1 MKRICVFLIAC
12 LLQANL
18 TFASKEVVAQVKAQF
33 EAQGVDLRGSCGA
46 FYITN
51 EVAKRTGTKLLKKV
65 PGQNRAI
72 PGPNGTCK
80 TPEQAP
86 GENGYAV
93 EYLITLP
100 SGFGYDI
107 LGDSGGDNSPRWA
120 EETNKAERNLKNW
133 AEPIALNVGGGAPPV
148 PQPDP
153 TTPPVSSELLERVT
167 RVEQTTNSIYAQ
179 AVDTATRLQAH
190 IDSTEAFQQTVG
202 REWKKFGAFIGKYVL
217 PLVGGI
223 LGGKYLFGDKSE

>member
-1 MKRICVFLIAC
+1 MKQTVFTILAC
-12 LLQANL
+12 SLFLNTVPA
-18 TFASKEVVAQVKAQF
+18 FAQKKVVEDVKAQF
-33 EAQGVDLRGSCGA
+33 ESQGVDLRGSCGA

-51 EVAKRTGTKLLKKV
+51 EVAKRTGLKLLKKV

-72 PGPNGTCK
+72 PQPDGTCK

-120 EETNKAERNLKNW
+120 EETNKVDRNLKNW
-133 AEPIALNVGGGAPPV
+133 AEPVPLNVGGGAV
-148 PQPDP
+148 PTPIPDP
-153 TTPPVSSELLERVT
+153 GTTLPNPGALTFLQQTLNEFRQEFHEETVEAKAERVAQQEF
-167 RVEQTTNSIYAQ
+167 RQKVGVEYGKFLK
-179 AVDTATRLQAH
+179 AVA
-190 IDSTEAFQQTVG
+190 
-202 REWKKFGAFIGKYVL
+202 KYGS
-217 PLVGGI
+217 LVAGGI
-223 LGGKYLFGDKSE
+223 LGGKYIFGGSE

>member
-1 MKRICVFLIAC
+1 MKRLLSSLLVCSLFLNAVP
-12 LLQANL
+12 AY
-18 TFASKEVVAQVKAQF
+18 ASKEVVAQVKAQF

-80 TPEQAP
+80 TPEEAP

-120 EETNKAERNLKNW
+120 EETNKVERNLKNW
-133 AEPIALNVGGGAPPV
+133 AEPIALNVGGGTPPPV
-148 PQPDP
+148 PP
-153 TTPPVSSELLERVT
+153 TTPPVSDEVAQRLSHIEA
-167 RVEQTTNSIYAQ
+167 TTNSIYAQ
-179 AVDTATRLQAH
+179 TVDTATKLAEHEAKEAAFRQA
-190 IDSTEAFQQTVG
+190 VG
-202 REWKKFGAFIGKYVL
+202 NEYKKFGIFVAKYIL

-223 LGGKYLFGDKSE
+223 LGGKYLFGGQE

>member
-1 MKRICVFLIAC
+1 MKRTFTLFLLST
-12 LLQANL
+12 LLWTSPAL
-18 TFASKEVVAQVKAQF
+18 ASKQVVADVKAQF
-33 EAQGVDLRGSCGA
+33 EAQGIDLRGSCGA

-72 PGPNGTCK
+72 VFADGTCK

-100 SGFGYDI
+100 SGIGYDI

-120 EETNKAERNLKNW
+120 EETNKVERNLKNW
-133 AEPIALNVGGGAPPV
+133 AEPVALQIGGGAIPLP
-148 PQPDP
+148 P
-153 TTPPVSSELLERVT
+153 TTPVPPIFDE
-167 RVEQTTNSIYAQ
+167 VEQRLTHIEATTNSLFMQ
-179 AVDTATRLQAH
+179 AVEINAKLDDH
-190 IDSTEAFQQTVG
+190 ILSTERFQTAVG
-202 REWKKFGAFIGKYVL
+202 YEYKKFGIFVAKYVL
-217 PLVGGI
+217 PLVGGV
-223 LGGKYLFGDKSE
+223 LGGRYLFGSDSE

>member
-1 MKRICVFLIAC
+1 MKRTFALFLMFTMLWTSPA
-12 LLQANL
+12 L
-18 TFASKEVVAQVKAQF
+18 ASKEVVAAVKAQF

-51 EVAKRTGTKLLKKV
+51 EVARRTGTKLLKKV

-72 PGPNGTCK
+72 VVSDGTCR

-100 SGFGYDI
+100 VGYGYDI

-120 EETNKAERNLKNW
+120 EETNKVDRNLKNW
-133 AEPIALNVGGGAPPV
+133 ADPITNLVIPGATPPT
-148 PQPDP
+148 P
-153 TTPPVSSELLERVT
+153 TPGPTPPVFDEVAQRLTHIEA
-167 RVEQTTNSIYAQ
+167 TTNSLFVQ
-179 AVDTATRLQAH
+179 AVEINAKLDDH
-190 IDSTEAFQQTVG
+190 IISTERFQAAVG
-202 REWKKFGAFIGKYVL
+202 NEYKKFGIFVAKYVL

-223 LGGKYLFGDKSE
+223 LGGKYLFGGQE